1 MTDRT
6 ASILTMWQSSLF
18 ELGLQI
24 EMFGLQ
30 LHSCCSQL
38 SKPFAQ
44 VVQQKRLCDLCGI
57 EQIWVYPAV
66 RYPAGLLL
74 GVMFMQIQ
82 EFIIKC
88 NTVHKQY
95 IC

>member
-1 MTDRT
+1 MKAHCVILHHHCTYTVATHYLTDRMTDRT

-38 SKPFAQ
+38 SNNAK
-44 VVQQKRLCDLCGI
+44 
-57 EQIWVYPAV
+57 
-66 RYPAGLLL
+66 LLL
-74 GVMFMQIQ
+74 RWCSRNGSV
-82 EFIIKC
+82 
-88 NTVHKQY
+88 
-95 IC
+95 ICVV